1 MYTEGSRGTLVNA
14 GQPRRI
20 VGGGG
25 ERNGENNSRTITDSI
40 LLARTREYSTDI
52 TTMGYL
58 YDERMLPTASC

>member
-1 MYTEGSRGTLVNA
+1 MPANHEESWEER
-14 GQPRRI
+14 
-20 VGGGG
+20 G
-25 ERNGENNSRTITDSI
+25 ERNGEDNSRTITDSI

>member
-1 MYTEGSRGTLVNA
+1 MPANHEESWEE
-14 GQPRRI
+14 
-20 VGGGG
+20 GG
-25 ERNGENNSRTITDSI
+25 ERNGEDNSRTITDSI